1 MRITDLNTLVTA
13 SLSDILYIVD
23 VSDTG
28 DFISGSS
35 KQITVSNFFSSSGV
49 LAGGGGGGG
58 GGGSGYLVL
67 TSSVV
72 SASVNIDSTVFISN
86 GIQTAYNVSGSV
98 TESADDLIVFINGVS
113 QIPNVNYTLSSS
125 ILTFSGIPSSGS
137 KIDVRR
143 ANSVLS
149 VTFITS
155 SMGVEYFA
163 GNNSSSQFTLTNG
176 QTVLHNYDVLV
187 SLDGLIQKPTTDYSI
202 TGSILNFTV
211 PPPNNTDVEVRY
223 LSPQTFTFIS
233 GSGGGSGTTLTTGST
248 YPITSSWSNNA
259 LTASYLDP
267 ISQSLIP
274 STGSTYSL
282 GSPTNK
288 WKDLYVSTGSIYI
301 GDSVLS
307 TSGST
312 LYSDALP
319 IVTFNTSSGQIQV
332 TGITSSLSS
341 SFANTSSIALNA
353 ISSSYALSSSYAR
366 TASNSITANS
376 ATSASYALTSS
387 YSFVANAA
395 VTATSANTANSA
407 NAATSASYALTASFA
422 SNAGSSLTTGSTYPI
437 TASWSVSSSY
447 VVNAG
452 NSTSSSFASTASYVE
467 NSVSSSYALTASFSL
482 NGGGGGT
489 TLTTGSTYPITSSWA
504 NNVITASYALVAGS
518 GGTAGYLSSQLA
530 KAWVNFN
537 GTGTVAIRDSYNVS
551 SITDNATGDFT
562 INYGTALNNS
572 NYAISGITDYNESGL
587 HRVIVYRS
595 GLSHQYNTLGVRIQ
609 IIGQVGSSDNTQD
622 PTFASLM
629 VLGN

>member
-13 SLSDILYIVD
+13 SLNDILYIVD

-35 KQITVSNFFSSSGV
+35 KQITVGNFFSSSNVG
-49 LAGGGGGGG
+49 GGGGGGG

-86 GIQTAYNVSGSV
+86 GIQTAYNVSGSA

-125 ILTFSGIPSSGS
+125 ILTFSGTPSSGS

-187 SLDGLIQKPTTDYSI
+187 SIDGLIQKPTTDYSI
-202 TGSILNFTV
+202 SSSIISFAV
-211 PPPNNTDVEVRY
+211 PPPNNTDVEIRY

-274 STGSTYSL
+274 WTGSTYSL
-282 GSPTNK
+282 GSPINK

-301 GDSVLS
+301 GDVILS
-307 TSGST
+307 TSGSVV
-312 LYSDALP
+312 L
-319 IVTFNTSSGQIQV
+319 
-332 TGITSSLSS
+332 
-341 SFANTSSIALNA
+341 
-353 ISSSYALSSSYAR
+353 
-366 TASNSITANS
+366 ANS
-376 ATSASYALTSS
+376 APL
-387 YSFVANAA
+387 VA
-395 VTATSANTANSA
+395 VNTASGLLIVPG
-407 NAATSASYALTASFA
+407 LTAS
-422 SNAGSSLTTGSTYPI
+422 L
-437 TASWSVSSSY
+437 
-447 VVNAG
+447 
-452 NSTSSSFASTASYVE
+452 
-467 NSVSSSYALTASFSL
+467 SSSYALTALSSSYAVTASYVM
-482 NGGGGGT
+482 NGGGGSGT
-489 TLTTGSTYPITSSWA
+489 GFPFSGSAVITGSLNVSQTITLNNTVVSASGNTLYLNGSPISVLQFAYFSASISSSTEVGILNVRNTLLQGRSLLNGNIYISNLSSGSNMTMNIYNSNTNALFQTETILPTQNLILNLTDFIPLKISGSGYFLFQITSS
-504 NNVITASYALVAGS
+504 VV
-518 GGTAGYLSSQLA
+518 
-530 KAWVNFN
+530 
-537 GTGTVAIRDSYNVS
+537 
-551 SITDNATGDFT
+551 
-562 INYGTALNNS
+562 
-572 NYAISGITDYNESGL
+572 
-587 HRVIVYRS
+587 
-595 GLSHQYNTLGVRIQ
+595 
-609 IIGQVGSSDNTQD
+609 
-622 PTFASLM
+622 
-629 VLGN
+629 